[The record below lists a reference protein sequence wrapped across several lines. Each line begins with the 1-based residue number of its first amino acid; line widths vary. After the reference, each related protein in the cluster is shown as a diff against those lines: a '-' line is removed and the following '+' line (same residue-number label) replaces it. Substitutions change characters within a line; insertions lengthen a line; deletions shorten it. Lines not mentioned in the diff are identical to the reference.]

1 MARDIRKLQE
11 RAGNLGH
18 GFLAY
23 MLAMAGDEADAIAR
37 PAPTAVPFKR

>member
-1 MARDIRKLQE
+1 MAHEIRKLQE

-23 MLAMAGDEADAIAR
+23 MLAMAGDGADAVAR
-37 PAPTAVPFKR
+37 PASAPVPFRR